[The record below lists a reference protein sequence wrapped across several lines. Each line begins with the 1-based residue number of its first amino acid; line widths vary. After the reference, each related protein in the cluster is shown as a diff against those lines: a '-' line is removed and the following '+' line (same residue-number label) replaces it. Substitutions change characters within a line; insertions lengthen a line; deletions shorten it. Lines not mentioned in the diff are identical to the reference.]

1 MPLIQETMWMNQL
14 YSDKRFEPLTNSGR
28 YLTWAYNL
36 KRLKSYLQISATN
49 WLKVSFI
56 VFLLRQLSKHTT
68 THIQLFLQIFL
79 SIFKFFGSFICVSRI
94 SICWLFSIMDRAWS
108 CSNFLKYGSWKSI
121 RAVKH
126 SFIKSIK

>member
-1 MPLIQETMWMNQL
+1 MIGCLWYKKQCEWISYIVIKDLNLWQIPAGILLE
-14 YSDKRFEPLTNSGR
+14 
-28 YLTWAYNL
+28 L